1 MENLLDR
8 VCGMDVHKE
17 TVVVCIM
24 GEGIKKEIRTFS
36 TMTND
41 LIRLKQWLKE
51 NMITHVAME
60 STGVYWKPI
69 YNILED
75 SFEIFLVNARHIK
88 HVPGRKTDMKDC
100 EWICKLLRNGLLKGS
115 FIPPKDI
122 RELRDLTRYKRKL
135 IQTISAEKN
144 RIQKILEDANI
155 KISSVVSDTFGA
167 TGYGIINAIIEGT
180 LSPEDLS
187 THAKGRLKKK
197 KEELKE
203 ALTGNIS
210 QHHIFMI
217 KASLD
222 HIHSI
227 EKIINELD
235 KEIDEK
241 LKPYQKEYELLK
253 TIPGVKDEAAECII
267 AEIGVDMDR
276 FPDETH
282 LASWAGLAPGNN
294 ESAGK
299 KKICKTTYGDKFL
312 ETVLTQCAW
321 AATRSKNTYLNSKY
335 YSLLVRRGKKKALIA
350 IAHKIIIA
358 CYFILK
364 HKVQYKDLG
373 PSYLNKKRINKKV
386 RHHLKQ
392 LEGLGYIV
400 TLEQAA

>member
-187 THAKGRLKKK
+187 THAKGRLKNK

-222 HIHSI
+222 HIHSV

-241 LKPYQKEYELLK
+241 LEPYQKEYELLK

-282 LASWAGLAPGNN
+282 LASWAG
-294 ESAGK
+294 
-299 KKICKTTYGDKFL
+299 
-312 ETVLTQCAW
+312 VM
-321 AATRSKNTYLNSKY
+321 
-335 YSLLVRRGKKKALIA
+335 
-350 IAHKIIIA
+350 
-358 CYFILK
+358 
-364 HKVQYKDLG
+364 
-373 PSYLNKKRINKKV
+373 
-386 RHHLKQ
+386 
-392 LEGLGYIV
+392 
-400 TLEQAA
+400 